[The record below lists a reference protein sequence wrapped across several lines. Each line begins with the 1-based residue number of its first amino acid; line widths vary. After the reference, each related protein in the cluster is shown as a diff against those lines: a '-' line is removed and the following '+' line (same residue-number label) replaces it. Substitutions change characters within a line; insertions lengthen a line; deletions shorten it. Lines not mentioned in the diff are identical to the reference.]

1 MARILGRKGCPWCGF
16 SSAHIKQNEGKLP
29 YHHCPEC
36 GIMTPA
42 RNGVQARHICA
53 DMRPEPDYKA
63 GDYAAASQAVA
74 QAGALPEP
82 PRAADPI
89 IVPGVV
95 VKSGRKVAV
104 IDKPGHTPAPPAG
117 GAGLWGQLMS
127 KGGA

>member
-1 MARILGRKGCPWCGF
+1 MARIIGRKGCPWCGF
-16 SSAHIKQNEGKLP
+16 ASAHIKQNEGKHP

-36 GIMTPA
+36 GTMTPA
-42 RNGVQARHICA
+42 RNGAQARHICA

-74 QAGALPEP
+74 QAQAMPEP

-95 VKSGRKVAV
+95 VKSGRKT
-104 IDKPGHTPAPPAG
+104 DKPAATTPPPAG
-117 GAGLWGQLMS
+117 GGGLWGQLMG